1 MNTGMPTPP
10 VTPPVSRLRTWQLYV
25 RMTRPG
31 FLSVTAVGCALGLS
45 SAAACGCGFDGVR
58 AGITVLLALLAHAG
72 ANVLNDYCDAVN
84 GADAANSGALSPFT
98 GGSRFIQNGLVSI
111 RDTHLWAWTLLGV
124 AALGGIW
131 LALQSGG
138 GLLLV
143 GLAGMVLAWAYSAP
157 PLKLMSRGLGELTVA
172 LTWWLVVVGADY
184 SQRGHFFIIPA
195 YVGVSFALLI
205 ANILLIN
212 GVPDAPADAS
222 VGKRTLATR
231 LSPVGVAWTYLLI
244 VLAAHAWVAVGVWAL
259 IPPAT
264 ALWAGLSLPVGLIAS
279 GVLFRHAVSPGVS
292 LRPAIVMTII
302 TANLHGLALTV
313 AMLLPHR

>member
-1 MNTGMPTPP
+1 MATPEAPYPDGMLATW
-10 VTPPVSRLRTWQLYV
+10 RLYW

-31 FLSVTAVGCALGLS
+31 FLSVTAVGCALGLA

-72 ANVLNDYCDAVN
+72 ANVLNDYFDELN
-84 GADAANSGALSPFT
+84 GADAANTGALFPFT
-98 GGSRFIQNGLVSI
+98 GGSRFIQNGQVSAQET
-111 RDTHLWAWTLLGV
+111 RHWASVLLGV
-124 AALGGIW
+124 SALGGIW

-143 GLAGMVLAWAYSAP
+143 GLAGMALAWSYSAP
-157 PLKLMSRGLGELTVA
+157 PFKLMSRGLGELTVA
-172 LTWWLVVVGADY
+172 LAWWLVVIGADY

-195 YVGVSFALLI
+195 YVGVSFAFLI

-212 GVPDAPADAS
+212 GLPDAPSDAS

-231 LSPVGVAWTYLLI
+231 MTPMGVARSYLL
-244 VLAAHAWVAVGVWAL
+244 VLLVAHAWVAVGVWAL

-264 ALWAGLSLPVGLIAS
+264 ALWALVSLPSGLFAS
-279 GVLFRHAVSPGVS
+279 WVLFKHAQDSAVN
-292 LRPAIVMTII
+292 LRPAIIMTIA
-302 TANLHGLALTV
+302 TANLHGVVLTV
-313 AMLLPHR
+313 AMLAPHL